1 MAAVTWYGVLAGGE
15 EGEEVPHYSDLEVH
29 LHF

>member
-1 MAAVTWYGVLAGGE
+1 MAAVTWYAVLAGGR
-15 EGEEVPHYSDLEVH
+15 GGGVPHYSDLEVH